1 MEPDVVIMAT
11 SHIGSDAVVAHSFP
25 DNKCYR
31 GRPSQIAENTLMK
44 LYENCRFASLLQR
57 IAHN

>member
-44 LYENCRFASLLQR
+44 VSL
-57 IAHN
+57 